1 MRKPTHRQAEPG
13 TWNQHDLLRRL
24 CHALDIA
31 KLTVDHLAANGYTDA
46 LDPSKNIR
54 PEKIIS
60 ETAVLLL
67 AASSAIS
74 QKEVA
79 SRIHAIAERLMPH
92 ARSECAKIGLCL
104 EPSVAWD
111 YALPHVCLS
120 RLGYGDPVFDEL
132 LRLSLQSQ
140 SHAGRERVP
149 HRMLEQEWAAMGW
162 AQSKCGVKHASR
174 PAALRLARLSVLHRP
189 MDLLASTRDDLYAF
203 THALMYVTD
212 FNLNPAQ
219 LPRPRAV
226 LLAEA
231 EAMLAWCLD
240 AQDYDLSGEV
250 LLSWPITGRTWSPA
264 AAFAFRVLAHV
275 EDQAGFLP
283 TPSTRVDEAKARTG
297 VERTQYLLAT
307 AYHTVYVMGLLCA
320 MSLQP
325 GFAPPAIPPV
335 SDKKP
340 GSAKRILKF
349 IEADGKPTHWRDE
362 FDRLAAPQTDAL
374 AGFLL
379 HIALRRKT
387 ASRDLGKL
395 YDLLKVAHD
404 LELADSPAASQA
416 AELLERLAAYS
427 RISANTQCLPSEA
440 ASGSHETLDVSSFVQ
455 CDNESRRATV

>member
-1 MRKPTHRQAEPG
+1 MRKPTQRQAEPG

-31 KLTVDHLAANGYTDA
+31 KLTVDHLAANGYADA
-46 LDPSKNIR
+46 RDPSKNIR

-74 QKEVA
+74 HKEVA

-92 ARSECAKIGLCL
+92 ARSDRAKIGLCL

-132 LRLSLQSQ
+132 LHLSLQS
-140 SHAGRERVP
+140 HTGRERVP
-149 HRMLEQEWAAMGW
+149 HRMLEQEWVAMGW
-162 AQSKCGVKHASR
+162 TQSKCGVKHASR

-212 FNLNPAQ
+212 FSLNPAQ

-231 EAMLAWCLD
+231 EAMLAYCLD

-250 LLSWPITGRTWSPA
+250 LLSWPMTGRSWSLA

-283 TPSTRVDEAKARTG
+283 TPSTRVDEANARTG

-307 AYHTVYVMGLLCA
+307 AYHTVYVMGLLCT

-325 GFAPPAIPPV
+325 GFAPPAVLPV
-335 SDKKP
+335 HDKKP
-340 GSAKRILKF
+340 GSAKRILEF
-349 IEADGKPTHWRDE
+349 IDADGKPAHWRDE
-362 FDRLAAPQTDAL
+362 FDRLTVPQADAL
-374 AGFLL
+374 SAFLL

-387 ASRDLGKL
+387 ASRDFGKL

-404 LELADSPAASQA
+404 LERADSPAASQA

-427 RISANTQCLPSEA
+427 RISANTQCLPSDA
-440 ASGSHETLDVSSFVQ
+440 ATGSQETLSASSFVR
-455 CDNESRRATV
+455 CDTESQRATV

>member
-1 MRKPTHRQAEPG
+1 MRKTTQRQAEPG
-13 TWNQHDLLRRL
+13 TWDQHDLLRRL

-31 KLTVDHLAANGYTDA
+31 KLTVDHLAANGYADTR
-46 LDPSKNIR
+46 DPFKNIR
-54 PEKIIS
+54 PEKIIA

-74 QKEVA
+74 HKEVA
-79 SRIHAIAERLMPH
+79 SRIHAIAEQLVPH
-92 ARSECAKIGLCL
+92 ARSDRAKIGLCL

-120 RLGYGDPVFDEL
+120 RIGYGDPVFDEL
-132 LRLSLQSQ
+132 LRLSLQAQ
-140 SHAGRERVP
+140 SHAGRERLP

-162 AQSKCGVKHASR
+162 ARSKHASR
-174 PAALRLARLSVLHRP
+174 PDALRLARLSALHRP
-189 MDLLASTRDDLYAF
+189 MDLLAGTRDDLYAF

-212 FNLNPAQ
+212 FNLNPAP

-250 LLSWPITGRTWSPA
+250 LLSWPMTGRTWSPA

-283 TPSTRVDEAKARTG
+283 TPSTRVDEAKALTG
-297 VERTQYLLAT
+297 VERIQYLLAT

-325 GFAPPAIPPV
+325 GFPPPAVLPV

-340 GSAKRILKF
+340 GSAKRILEF
-349 IEADGKPTHWRDE
+349 IDADGKPTHWRDE
-362 FDRLAAPQTDAL
+362 FDQLTGPQADAL

-379 HIALRRKT
+379 HIAPRRKT
-387 ASRDLGKL
+387 ASRDFGKL
-395 YDLLKVAHD
+395 YDLLNVAHD

-427 RISANTQCLPSEA
+427 RISANAQRLPLED
-440 ASGSHETLDVSSFVQ
+440 ASLGTSSFVQ
-455 CDNESRRATV
+455 HDAEGQQATA